1 VSAQPTLND
10 FRLALVGVPNC
21 GKTALFNRLTGSRQK
36 VANYPGVTVERK
48 EGAFLSANRERHY
61 QLIDLPG
68 TYSLMPATLDEAI
81 TRDALTG
88 KLRGEP
94 APDLIVCVVDAT
106 NLRLSLRLALELRH
120 IGRPMIVA
128 LNMSDLARQRG
139 FRLDRDRLESELGVP
154 VVETVAVHPNG
165 ARGLIA
171 AIDAVCASLDAEHA
185 AARREADEDRVVALQ
200 VAPAAPVVAPVVM
213 PAPTT
218 SDIEATQRE
227 TRRILRAA
235 GYVEPVRVRALARL
249 DAVVMNPIAGPILLL
264 VLLFAVFQAVFSW
277 ATVPMALITS
287 AMNALG
293 SAVQQL
299 MPAGILQSLLVDGVI
314 KGAGSVLVFLPQIL
328 ILFFFIL
335 LLEDSGYLPRAAFL
349 LDRLMGG
356 IGLSGRSFIPLLSS
370 YACAI
375 PGIMATRTI
384 PNVRDRMATILL
396 APLMTCSARLPVYA
410 LIIGAFIDERS
421 IGWFSLRGLVLF
433 GLYLAGVLG
442 AVLVA
447 FVMKR
452 VTLRSAYHPL
462 MLELPEYH
470 WPNLRNL
477 AAGLYERTKIFLTRV
492 GGIILSLMIVL
503 WFLASFPGPP
513 AGATGPAIQYSFAGM
528 LGRGLMTIFAPLGFN
543 WQICVALVPGLAA
556 REVAV
561 GALGTV
567 YALSGSTEHVDAAL
581 RPMLASSWSLA
592 TALSLLAWYVY
603 APQCLSTLATVRR
616 ETNSWRYPLIM
627 AGYLFAMAWVASFAT
642 YRIATAF
649 GAGA

>member
-1 VSAQPTLND
+1 VSVETHAAASVR
-10 FRLALVGVPNC
+10 RLALVGVPNC

-48 EGAFLSANRERHY
+48 EGSFTSGHPARHY
-61 QLIDLPG
+61 RLLDLPG
-68 TYSLMPATLDEAI
+68 TYSLLPATLDEAI

-88 KLRGEP
+88 RLRGEA
-94 APDLIVCVVDAT
+94 APDLVVCVVDAT
-106 NLRLSLRLALELRH
+106 NLRLSLRLVLELRH
-120 IGRPMIVA
+120 VGRPMIVA

-139 FRLDRDRLESELGVP
+139 YRLDRSRLESELGVP
-154 VVETVAVHPNG
+154 VVETVAVHPSG
-165 ARGLIA
+165 ARALIA
-171 AIDAVCASLDAEHA
+171 AIDALCASLDAEQA
-185 AARREADEDRVVALQ
+185 AARRDAEEDLTVALKL
-200 VAPAAPVVAPVVM
+200 APPAEAPPVVLPS
-213 PAPTT
+213 PSIT
-218 SDIEATQRE
+218 DIEATQRE
-227 TRRILRAA
+227 TRRILRVA
-235 GYVEPVRVRALARL
+235 GYGEPARVRALARL
-249 DAVVMNPIAGPILLL
+249 DAIVMNPIAGPILLA
-264 VLLFAVFQAVFSW
+264 VLLFAVFQAVFTW
-277 ATVPMALITS
+277 AALPMAWITAGMS
-287 AMNALG
+287 ALG
-293 SAVQQL
+293 TSVQHL
-299 MPAGILQSLLVDGVI
+299 VPAGVLQSLLVDGVI

-328 ILFFFIL
+328 ILFLFIL

-349 LDRLMGG
+349 LDRLMGSV
-356 IGLSGRSFIPLLSS
+356 GLSGRSFIPLLSS

-384 PNVRDRMATILL
+384 PNVRDRLATILI

-410 LIIGAFIDERS
+410 LIISAFIAERKV
-421 IGWFSLRGLVLF
+421 GGFSLRGLVLF
-433 GLYLAGVLG
+433 ALYVAGVLG
-442 AVLVA
+442 AVVVA

-477 AAGLYERTKIFLTRV
+477 AAGLYERTMIFLSRV
-492 GGIILSLMIVL
+492 GTIILSLMIVL
-503 WFLASFPGPP
+503 WFLASFPAPP

-528 LGRGLMTIFAPLGFN
+528 LGRALMTIFAPLGFN

-567 YALSGSTEHVDAAL
+567 YALSGSTEHVDVAL
-581 RPMLASSWSLA
+581 RPMLAGSWSLA
-592 TALSLLAWYVY
+592 TALSLLAWYVF

-627 AGYLFAMAWVASFAT
+627 ASYLFAMAWVASFAT
-642 YRIATAF
+642 FHLATAL
-649 GAGA
+649 GA